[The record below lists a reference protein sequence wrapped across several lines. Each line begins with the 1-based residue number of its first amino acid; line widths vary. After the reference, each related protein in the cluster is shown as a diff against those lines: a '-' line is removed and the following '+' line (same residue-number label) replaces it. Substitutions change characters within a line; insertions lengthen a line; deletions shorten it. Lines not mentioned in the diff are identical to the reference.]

1 VDGSEWKQGGIRWK
15 TLEHGGVMFPA
26 LYVPHGKKLI
36 YDGKRIE
43 LNSEQEEVR
52 EGREGL

>member
-1 VDGSEWKQGGIRWK
+1 
-15 TLEHGGVMFPA
+15 MFPA